1 MDTLKQRILDYI
13 TANQPAT
20 ATQIRTGLSIT
31 KRQASDGIKSLKAGG
46 KIHVAVAFG
55 CFVSHEAFEQWKA
68 TAGRE
73 VVIARMRNANGSP
86 RTRQRNNTYAQK
98 IKTVLSERPGIGSR
112 AIADA
117 IGVHYKYISCV
128 LSRMINAGDITATGV
143 CGSRVYS
150 LSTPEQKMR
159 PKRKRPVNTVCDEYR
174 RSDAHR
180 RMMMVYGRAGA

>member
-1 MDTLKQRILDYI
+1 MDALKQRILDYI
-13 TANQPAT
+13 TANRPAT

-31 KRQASDGIKSLKAGG
+31 KRQASDGIKSLKALD

-55 CFVSHEAFEQWKA
+55 CFVSQEDFERWKE

-73 VVIARMRNANGSP
+73 VVIARTRNANGSP

-159 PKRKRPVNTVCDEYR
+159 PKRKRSINTVCDECR
-174 RSDAHR
+174 RSDAQR
-180 RMMMVYGRAGA
+180 RIMMVYGRGGV